1 MKYFSLIVFFSLISC
16 NGQTINQKIKSI
28 TKTINDTILE
38 KKEYDKNQNLVF
50 EKHNQIDF
58 GNENSIIFITAFV
71 YDSINNKKY
80 KYYANSNTDL
90 ELTIDSIDI
99 NSALRSE
106 KKAIFREIGDKKKYR
121 ENLFKINSKD
131 SFLTYF
137 NSIDPTNTS
146 FDYEYYYSDTIVTK
160 IISQVKNDTIIL
172 ETTKQQDDLLLE
184 YSKVFLNKNGKKL
197 KEITIGDYGKTIE
210 LIFNEKEQIIR
221 QNEKGQYY
229 KFFYEN
235 ENLIKKEM
243 YHGNSLAFKNEFF
256 YKNGKLIKEIKHRI
270 TESKY
275 FLKVP
280 KIQTVLYH
288 YEYY

>member
-1 MKYFSLIVFFSLISC
+1 MKYFSLIIFFSLISC
-16 NGQTINQKIKSI
+16 NGQTNNQKIKSI

-71 YDSINNKKY
+71 YDSINNKTY
-80 KYYANSNTDL
+80 KYYANSNTSL

-106 KKAIFREIGDKKKYR
+106 KKAIFREIGDRKKYR
-121 ENLFKINSKD
+121 ESLFKIDSKD

-137 NSIDPTNTS
+137 NSTYPTNTS
-146 FDYEYYYSDTIVTK
+146 FDYEYYYSDTIITK
-160 IISQVKNDTIIL
+160 TISEVKNDTIIL
-172 ETTKQQDDLLLE
+172 ETTTQQDDLLLE
-184 YSKVFLNKNGKKL
+184 YSKVFLNKKGKKL
-197 KEITIGDYGKTIE
+197 KEITKGEYNRTIE
-210 LIFNEKEQIIR
+210 LLFNEKEQIIK
-221 QNEKGQYY
+221 QNEGGQYY

-235 ENLIKKEM
+235 ELLVKKEM
-243 YHGNSLAFKNEFF
+243 FHGNSLAFKDEFF
-256 YKNGKLIKEIKHRI
+256 YENGKLIKEIKHRI

-275 FLKVP
+275 FLKKP
-280 KIQTVLYH
+280 KVQTVLYH